1 MRSDRPQGDET
12 VQWTVSSDQRPERK
26 RRAVGRASLA
36 AVLVLAL
43 AGDAGAALLG
53 PAERDAAHL
62 LPPPPALDSAI
73 EKSEIAEL
81 HTIISAATP
90 QELAA
95 AAHDANDQQPDLFN
109 AVLGFDITQYPA
121 TMKLLR
127 EAAAESS
134 TGAAKRFFHRP
145 RPWVADP
152 TIPSC
157 VSHFGRSGD
166 DSYPSGHS
174 TYAFTLGVVLA
185 ALLPDKAQIIL
196 ARAADFAHNRM
207 VCGYHFHSDIVGGQ
221 TYGTLIAAQLL
232 DDPAFKLDFAAASA
246 ELKGR

>member
-1 MRSDRPQGDET
+1 M
-12 VQWTVSSDQRPERK
+12 
-26 RRAVGRASLA
+26 RRATSA
-36 AVLVLAL
+36 ALFGFVLLSAL
-43 AGDAGAALLG
+43 AGDAGAALLS
-53 PAERDAAHL
+53 PAERDAALL
-62 LPPPPALDSAI
+62 LPPPPTIDSTV
-73 EKSEIAEL
+73 EKSEIEEL
-81 HTIISAATP
+81 HAIISAATP
-90 QELAA
+90 DMLAA
-95 AAHDANDQQPDLFN
+95 AARDANDQKPDLFN
-109 AVLGFDITQYPA
+109 TVLGFDITRYPA
-121 TMKLLR
+121 TVKLLN

-134 TGAAKRFFHRP
+134 TGAAKGFFHRP

-157 VSHFGRSGD
+157 VSHFGRPGD

-221 TYGTLIAAQLL
+221 TYGTLIAARLL
-232 DDPAFKLDFAAASA
+232 DDPAFKTDFAAASA
-246 ELKGR
+246 ELKVRP